1 MDTYDLSQEAQFAA
15 MLQAGV
21 RMHEIAQRRNG
32 QLVHDHPP
40 PASVVSQFLAARMG
54 GVDLSSDPTKF
65 VVSTTQLPPPYLPSE
80 CSVDELQPI
89 RITHMRLGEH
99 HRGTKVIVRILTPPR
114 RINAVLAVAEDLA
127 GTAVLLQLYHQPPA
141 TVFFPDEII
150 QKGSVLMIK
159 EPFFKCSTDGSY
171 SLRVDHLSDIVWLKP
186 FDSRIPDVW
195 RDEFPRM
202 NSEAVR
208 MRGNECVKNG
218 RWAKALHFYSNAVLH
233 AATPEDEQL
242 ASVNRALVN
251 LKLNRPEQSLLDA
264 TKMKERIA
272 PTEKAAF
279 REFRALYELRLFDR
293 CLERLQQ
300 FTANH
305 PDNEEAKSE
314 IKRVQAR
321 LDEQVYGAYSFS
333 RMYKQAKASS
343 ALIDCA
349 TFSEP
354 VEVREAPGRG
364 RGLFTVK
371 AVQAGDLLLCEKAF
385 AYHQCDLSPGRFSI
399 LMDLR
404 SKRCSAGGQVEIL
417 TQIIQNLY
425 HNPEYSRS
433 FLDLHRGDYKPVSRD
448 HADGH
453 PIVDS
458 FLAAKIMSLNCFGA
472 PRTSLET
479 LSKLTKNEQR
489 PERKRRGFGTAGVWV
504 KASYVNHSCVGNCRR
519 SFIGDMQIVRAT
531 RDLEAGTEL
540 LFAYRPAEELDSY
553 EDVQSGLKHWGFTCD
568 CALCQARRATPA
580 QQLEKRKG
588 LMKSL
593 MSILTAP
600 GATSLARG
608 VRLIDEV
615 KATYPASYPAEV
627 PRLELPTPCFTAAME
642 HSERA
647 NLDKTVDM
655 LLEGLE
661 ALGYEITAVW
671 PLRARDAVGPPS
683 SQFEVKKWG
692 LAHDTVPWALFN
704 LHLASKFIA
713 PELSQRILQYAQ
725 TAYSMVV
732 GEKETFGTIFPT
744 T

>member
-1 MDTYDLSQEAQFAA
+1 
-15 MLQAGV
+15 
-21 RMHEIAQRRNG
+21 
-32 QLVHDHPP
+32 
-40 PASVVSQFLAARMG
+40 
-54 GVDLSSDPTKF
+54 
-65 VVSTTQLPPPYLPSE
+65 
-80 CSVDELQPI
+80 
-89 RITHMRLGEH
+89 
-99 HRGTKVIVRILTPPR
+99 
-114 RINAVLAVAEDLA
+114 
-127 GTAVLLQLYHQPPA
+127 
-141 TVFFPDEII
+141 
-150 QKGSVLMIK
+150 
-159 EPFFKCSTDGSY
+159 
-171 SLRVDHLSDIVWLKP
+171 
-186 FDSRIPDVW
+186 
-195 RDEFPRM
+195 M

-208 MRGNECVKNG
+208 MRGNECVKNR

-264 TKMKERIA
+264 TKTKERIA

-305 PDNEEAKSE
+305 PDNKEAKSE
-314 IKRVQAR
+314 MKRVKAR
-321 LDEQVYGAYSFS
+321 LNEQLYGAYSFS

-385 AYHQCDLSPGRFSI
+385 AYHQCDLSPGRCSI
-399 LMDLR
+399 LMDLE

-458 FLAAKIMSLNCFGA
+458 FLASKIMTLNCFGA
-472 PRTSLET
+472 PRTTFEV
-479 LSKLTKNEQR
+479 LSKSMKNEQR
-489 PERKRRGFGTAGVWV
+489 PEQEHSGFSTAGVWI
-504 KASYVNHSCVGNCRR
+504 KASYVNHSCIGNCRR

-540 LFAYRPAEELDSY
+540 LFAYRAAQELDSY
-553 EDVQSGLKHWGFTCD
+553 EDVQSGPKFWGFTCD
-568 CALCQARRATPA
+568 CALCEARRTTPE

-588 LMKSL
+588 YIKSL
-593 MSILTAP
+593 RSILTTP
-600 GATSLARG
+600 DTMSLAQG
-608 VRLIDEV
+608 ARLISRV
-615 KATYPASYPAEV
+615 KGTYPASYPASV
-627 PRLELPTPCFTAAME
+627 PRLELFTPCFSVAME
-642 HSERA
+642 HAERCDA
-647 NLDKTVDM
+647 VKSADM
-655 LLEGLE
+655 LLEGLK
-661 ALGYEITAVW
+661 ALGYEITVVW
-671 PLRARDAVGPPS
+671 PLWTRDAAGPLS
-683 SQFEVKKWG
+683 SQFEIKKWG
-692 LAHDTVPWALFN
+692 LADDRVPWALFN
-704 LHLASKFIA
+704 LHAVSEFIA
-713 PELSQRILQYAQ
+713 PKLSQRILEYTQ
-725 TAYSMVV
+725 TAYSMVI

-744 T
+744 SWILQRVPAGAKVELV